1 MEFLGIGYQEVLL
14 VLVLMLIVVGPARM
28 PTVAYQIGKA
38 VREMQKY
45 ARAVRDEFSDEWEY
59 LDTQAKEIRG
69 EVDSASKD
77 MRELQR
83 SFREETKALDTEL
96 KSATAE
102 VQKAL
107 PAATPSSNG
116 NGGAT
121 GVSATGARPTLSS
134 ANVSIA
140 GRKPA
145 VFPTQP
151 ATKPASPTSES
162 TGSPAGK
169 SLPSP
174 GTKPAAVAKTQE
186 PEAGEGSTGDPAA
199 AKKSTKPPL
208 VF

>member
-121 GVSATGARPTLSS
+121 
-134 ANVSIA
+134 
-140 GRKPA
+140 
-145 VFPTQP
+145 
-151 ATKPASPTSES
+151 
-162 TGSPAGK
+162 
-169 SLPSP
+169 
-174 GTKPAAVAKTQE
+174 
-186 PEAGEGSTGDPAA
+186 
-199 AKKSTKPPL
+199 
-208 VF
+208 